1 MAERMTDIDLPDPDH
16 VVRYVRP
23 RLVLDDGSVDGSAF
37 RLRSGDSGVSV
48 NWLEC
53 FDGLSKSEQ
62 IEQVRILS
70 RLKMRRNGR
79 LAELNV
85 GMTRQSTGS
94 LASVRFVHVPWPAEQ
109 GYEADPSHSEIT
121 GLPSDSPVAARVGDL
136 IAWSVTNLYPA
147 IDP

>member
-1 MAERMTDIDLPDPDH
+1 MTDIDLPDPDH

-94 LASVRFVHVPWPAEQ
+94 LASFGSFMFPGLLNKATKRTHPIVR
-109 GYEADPSHSEIT
+109 
-121 GLPSDSPVAARVGDL
+121 LPDYHPTPQWLRGSA
-136 IAWSVTNLYPA
+136 T
-147 IDP
+147 